1 MELVKHRV
9 AGAIIFIDFT
19 LQGRFLSSLILFFLF
34 AFLVGRLKGGQRQAG
49 DGFSRMEK
57 LGWRRG

>member
-9 AGAIIFIDFT
+9 AGAIIFMDFT
-19 LQGRFLSSLILFFLF
+19 LQGAFLVLVNFILFSFV
-34 AFLVGRLKGGQRQAG
+34 VGRLKGGQRQAG